1 MKTNTAIRFLLL
13 SLLFA
18 LAAVLVGFVAFPKQ
32 TLAAELSAQTAQVL
46 PPGGSGCTP
55 LAVSG
60 FTPYVYGGALH
71 SFEFSVQDASYVAL
85 IGSAGKT
92 SIPFNTM
99 TRRAGP
105 SGSVR
110 IHADIATT
118 PVVGNLPISVTLL
131 SAKGSG
137 QPVCISVVTAT
148 VVSSGSVATIVPISP
163 ISPSPVVTPVPTPA
177 PVKPVQTGN
186 EPVKATPTAPIT
198 GIAATSP
205 LLARI
210 QNGLRDACVADGGA
224 VRIWFFLLALYA
236 LIVVAALFWRPSQ
249 IPPAYAKE
257 WVAGSIT
264 IPFILLFGFWYLVE
278 SCRVSP
284 WVPAVAVLIAL
295 AGLAATFWNDR
306 EALKVITLPAA
317 RK

>member
-1 MKTNTAIRFLLL
+1 MKTNTATRFLLL
-13 SLLFA
+13 PFLLV
-18 LAAVLVGFVAFPKQ
+18 LAAVLVSFITIPKQ
-32 TLAAELSAQTAQVL
+32 TSAAELSAQTAQVL
-46 PPGGSGCTP
+46 PLGGSTCAP

-71 SFEFSVQDASYVAL
+71 SFEFYVQDASYVAL
-85 IGSAGKT
+85 IGSAGGT

-105 SGSVR
+105 SGSVQ
-110 IHADIATT
+110 IHVDVATT
-118 PVVGNLPISVTLL
+118 PVAGTLPIAVTLL

-148 VVSSGSVATIVPISP
+148 VQSSGNVAVIVP
-163 ISPSPVVTPVPTPA
+163 ISPSPVATPAPAPTPA
-177 PVKPVQTGN
+177 KPAPTTVG
-186 EPVKATPTAPIT
+186 PAKATPTPTAT
-198 GIAATSP
+198 GVVATSP

-210 QNGLRDACVADGGA
+210 QNSLHDACVADGGA
-224 VRIWFFLLALYA
+224 VRIWFFLLAVYA
-236 LIVVAALFWRPSQ
+236 LIVCAALFWRPTQ
-249 IPPAYAKE
+249 IPPAYGKE
-257 WVAGSIT
+257 WVAGAIT

-284 WVPAVAVLIAL
+284 WVPAFAVLIAL
-295 AGLAATFWNDR
+295 AGLATAFWNDR
-306 EALKVITLPAA
+306 GNLTVISLPAA

>member
-13 SLLFA
+13 PFLLV
-18 LAAVLVGFVAFPKQ
+18 LAAVLVSFIIIPKQ
-32 TLAAELSAQTAQVL
+32 TSAAELSAQTAQVL
-46 PPGGSGCTP
+46 PPGGSTCAP

-71 SFEFSVQDASYVAL
+71 SFEFYVQDAWYVAL
-85 IGSAGKT
+85 IGSAGGT

-105 SGSVR
+105 SGSVQ
-110 IHADIATT
+110 IHVDVATT
-118 PVVGNLPISVTLL
+118 PVAGTLPIAVTLL

-148 VVSSGSVATIVPISP
+148 VQSSGSVAVIVP
-163 ISPSPVVTPVPTPA
+163 ISPSPVATPAPAPTPA
-177 PVKPVQTGN
+177 KPAPTTVG
-186 EPVKATPTAPIT
+186 PAKATPTPVTT
-198 GIAATSP
+198 GGVMATSP

-210 QNGLRDACVADGGA
+210 QNSLHDACVADGGA
-224 VRIWFFLLALYA
+224 VRIWFFLLAVYA
-236 LIVVAALFWRPSQ
+236 LIVCAALFWRPTQ
-249 IPPAYAKE
+249 IPPAYGKE
-257 WVAGSIT
+257 WVAGAIT

-284 WVPAVAVLIAL
+284 WVPAFAVLIAL
-295 AGLAATFWNDR
+295 AGLATAFWNDR
-306 EALKVITLPAA
+306 GNLTVISLPAA